1 MVISALKIKDING
14 KQIYKFLSLQLIALL
29 TTEPI

>member
-14 KQIYKFLSLQLIALL
+14 KQIYKFLSL
-29 TTEPI
+29 